1 MPVSDRHPDYDA
13 AAEAWRRLRDCL
25 AGEDAVKAG
34 RGLYLPRLGGQDDA
48 EYDAYLRRAM
58 FYGAAARTLDGL
70 AGAIFRKPAVI
81 DLAPGQEDLLEAAT
95 AGGKP
100 LQSLARAVVR
110 EVLALGR
117 CGLLVDMASSAAV
130 GEAPRPAIALYAAE
144 SLVNWRVETQAGR
157 PVTTLVV
164 LAEQASE
171 PGADPF
177 ALTRIDQRRV
187 LRLVD
192 GRYEQEIWRQGSARG
207 TAAAGSWLLHETI
220 QPRRLGAALDLI
232 PFIACGPGGPGFEVE
247 RSPLLDLVNVNLSHY
262 RTSADLEH
270 GAHFTALPTVW
281 VGGVGESDQFGGELR
296 IGSGTAWLLPPGAS
310 AGILEYHGGGLS
322 ALETRLERK
331 EKLMAVLGA
340 RLLENRLAGV
350 EAAETVR
357 LRHSGETSLLA
368 SVADSVGQ
376 ALSDALGWA
385 VWWRGDERQGSRI
398 QLNKDFLDEPLSS
411 ERLNALVAAWQV
423 GAYPASVLRWNLR
436 RGEVIPA
443 EMADADLD
451 AAAP

>member
-1 MPVSDRHPDYDA
+1 M
-13 AAEAWRRLRDCL
+13 
-25 AGEDAVKAG
+25 
-34 RGLYLPRLGGQDDA
+34 
-48 EYDAYLRRAM
+48 
-58 FYGAAARTLDGL
+58 
-70 AGAIFRKPAVI
+70 
-81 DLAPGQEDLLEAAT
+81 
-95 AGGKP
+95 
-100 LQSLARAVVR
+100 VR
-110 EVLALGR
+110 EVLAIGR
-117 CGLLVDMASSAAV
+117 CGLLVDMASGAAA
-130 GEAPRPAIALYAAE
+130 GEARRPAIALYSAE
-144 SLVNWRVETQAGR
+144 SLVNWRIDTVAGR
-157 PVTTLVV
+157 PVTTLV
-164 LAEQASE
+164 LAERVGE
-171 PGADPF
+171 PGADAF
-177 ALTRIDQRRV
+177 SQTSIEQRRV

-192 GRYEQEIWRQGSARG
+192 GSYEQQLWRQSGARG
-207 TAAAGSWLLHETI
+207 TVAGGTWLLHATI
-220 QPRRLGAALDLI
+220 QPRRLGQPLDVI
-232 PFIACGPGGPGFEVE
+232 PFIACGPGGPGLDVE

-310 AGILEYHGGGLS
+310 AGIFEYHGGGLS

-331 EKLMAVLGA
+331 ESLMAVLGA
-340 RLLENRLAGV
+340 RLLENRIAGV

-368 SVADSVGQ
+368 SVADSVGR

-385 VWWRGDERQGSRI
+385 VWWRGGERLGAKI
-398 QLNKDFLDEPLSS
+398 ALNRDFLDEPLSS
-411 ERLNALVAAWQV
+411 ERLNALVAAWQA

-443 EMADADLD
+443 EMADTELD